1 MPWFTVRLLRV
12 LTPLTAVMSLVAQGI
27 MLCSNA
33 WIHTEEL
40 IQNPLYNGTGDTEF
54 LSKYTISGLWRL
66 CYNDPGKNNMRC
78 FDIDYFPKED
88 YSPDPND
95 STMAIPYAMK
105 RAATFLFMSS
115 IALLIGEML
124 CFCGHMIRRRRIL
137 TFAAGVAFILS
148 GLLVLMGVVIYISS
162 FKAEVGNKLQPKSSF
177 QGPIFKY
184 RYGYTFAFT
193 IASILICE
201 LSGTFSLYLYI
212 QWYKLDSKKYVERLK
227 YEEFLQSGEDHIPC
241 RRHPRGPRNSRTRD
255 TSREASPCP
264 STSRGRRNTNP
275 GIPLSESMKDLAYY
289 NFPPFSRDTTCY
301 TVSTTA
307 DINREYSREFS
318 FETLRRTTPV

>member
-12 LTPLTAVMSLVAQGI
+12 LTPLTAVMSLVAQGV

-40 IQNPLYNGTGDTEF
+40 MQNPLYNGTGDKEY
-54 LSKYTISGLWRL
+54 LSKYTTSGLWRL
-66 CYNDPGKNNMRC
+66 CYNDH
-78 FDIDYFPKED
+78 
-88 YSPDPND
+88 S
-95 STMAIPYAMK
+95 MK
-105 RAATFLFMSS
+105 RTATFLFMSS

-124 CFCGHMIRRRRIL
+124 CFCGHVVTRRRIL
-137 TFAAGVAFILS
+137 TFTAGVAFILS

-193 IASILICE
+193 IASILTCE
-201 LSGTFSLYLYI
+201 LSGTFSLFLYI
-212 QWYKLDSKKYVERLK
+212 QWYKLDSKKYMEKLK
-227 YEEFLQSGEDHIPC
+227 YEDFIQSGEDHVPC

-255 TSREASPCP
+255 TSREPSPCP

-289 NFPPFSRDTTCY
+289 SFPPFSRDATCY